1 MTGIFKQG
9 EDMPSQ
15 ASATVASHPC
25 ITSEGGLALV
35 AAGFEH
41 ADKIGSPS
49 AVAVLDRGG
58 NLLAFGRQDG
68 APLIAGPY
76 AIKKAW
82 TSVSV
87 GTPTQGL
94 WEFVS
99 TDRAMHTNIA
109 GDPELLVL
117 GGGVPLMVDSEV
129 AGAIGVSGG
138 TYAQDDEIAKA
149 AAAAF
154 SE

>member
-1 MTGIFKQG
+1 MA
-9 EDMPSQ
+9 DS
-15 ASATVASHPC
+15 ASATVVSHPSVS
-25 ITSEGGLALV
+25 SEAALALV

-76 AIKKAW
+76 SIKKAW

-99 TDRAMHTNIA
+99 TDNAMHTNIA
-109 GDPELLVL
+109 GDPDLLVL
-117 GGGVPLMVDSEV
+117 GGGVPLMADGQL
-129 AGAIGVSGG
+129 AGAVGVSGG
-138 TYAQDDEIAKA
+138 TYTQDDEIAVA
-149 AAAAF
+149 AAATF
-154 SE
+154 SS